1 VCLGAGFIAVEL
13 TLLQNLTLL
22 LGHPIFTLSI
32 LLFSILALGGVG
44 SAISGRVPTYGACL
58 VVAILS
64 AIAAFAL
71 PRFVPVLLPLG
82 IRARVVIAIA
92 LIAPFGLMMG
102 MPFPQGLR
110 RTGKGSLPAP
120 PFYWGLNGIMSVI
133 GSVGTVIIA
142 VVFGFEAAMLSGSA
156 CYLLA
161 AGSSLLMIQ

>member
-1 VCLGAGFIAVEL
+1 M
-13 TLLQNLTLL
+13 T
-22 LGHPIFTLSI
+22 
-32 LLFSILALGGVG
+32 
-44 SAISGRVPTYGACL
+44 
-58 VVAILS
+58 ILS

-82 IRARVVIAIA
+82 IHTRVVIAVA

-133 GSVGTVIIA
+133 GSVGTVIVA
-142 VVFGFEAAMLSGSA
+142 VVFGFQVAMLSGSA